1 MYMHVNLRKYRVGM
15 QNVAQEVEQQAERA
29 ALASVACYSISWETF
44 CISTRYISNTTR
56 KISSNLDRAVLST
69 LGCVV

>member
-15 QNVAQEVEQQAERA
+15 QNVAQEVEQAELA
-29 ALASVACYSISWETF
+29 ALASVACYSISWEEF
-44 CISTRYISNTTR
+44 CISTWYISNTTR